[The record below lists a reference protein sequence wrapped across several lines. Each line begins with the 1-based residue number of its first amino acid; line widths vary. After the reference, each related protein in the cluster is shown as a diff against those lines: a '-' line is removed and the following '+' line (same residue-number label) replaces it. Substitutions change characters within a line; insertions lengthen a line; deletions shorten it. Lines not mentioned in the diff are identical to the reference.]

1 MPGNEGHFVQ
11 KITLV
16 FILVFLITLTACSD
30 SASTP
35 APETAMTPTPESIA
49 ATAPP
54 PANTLEP
61 TETTAHTLTISPTPA
76 YISAPTKTPNPASE
90 PSITPEPT
98 ATATPVP
105 SQATAPGDPQEPED
119 PADDHANNTGGADFL
134 PLEQEIAAAIE
145 YERDVDFFHIEA
157 IEGNLYRIELS
168 GYTAEDIFI
177 EVYDNG
183 GFRMSSSE
191 DCDEP
196 YLYWQPRY
204 TGPWYIAVEG
214 WETGAYTL
222 SVSLIDDQSFRE
234 VPLVE
239 LGRNLEWI
247 DPELWSLLYRQARG
261 EEVPAYITFGFEWAP
276 YEYFDEGDLVANAIA
291 EAGGVF
297 LDEYVWRLPTSA
309 VPSIIRRPDVYV
321 ANIVDTEED
330 KREEHPQM
338 DKHLLLVM
346 EAYWGGVPADQAV
359 LLVAFSRED
368 SVVTYIYTED
378 PETRDAVDEWLAG
391 NGLRVPERLE
401 YEATAYSTSALLP
414 LALVDPLVEA
424 FPDVWL
430 SVEPH
435 HKQGLGLDRYWW
447 PGGTVCFEL
456 RLMAPFFDPE
466 ELRAI
471 TFRGVKLADLCCF
484 DQ

>member
-1 MPGNEGHFVQ
+1 MQRSLRFSGMVLAIALVLAATVSCRNES
-11 KITLV
+11 
-16 FILVFLITLTACSD
+16 ILTTVPAET
-30 SASTP
+30 STP
-35 APETAMTPTPESIA
+35 SSTVAPTPTHN
-49 ATAPP
+49 TAPTSLP
-54 PANTLEP
+54 MP
-61 TETTAHTLTISPTPA
+61 TTTPKP
-76 YISAPTKTPNPASE
+76 
-90 PSITPEPT
+90 TPEPT
-98 ATATPVP
+98 TTATPEPAATPVP
-105 SQATAPGDPQEPED
+105 GQATAPGT
-119 PADDHANNTGGADFL
+119 PADDHANNLEDAAFL

-145 YERDVDFFHIEA
+145 YRHDADFFHIEA
-157 IEGNLYRIELS
+157 TEGNLYKIELS
-168 GYTAEDIFI
+168 EHTAEDIFI
-177 EVYDNG
+177 EVHDAG

-196 YLYWQPRY
+196 HLYWQPRY
-204 TGPWYIAVEG
+204 TGSWYVAVSGQEL
-214 WETGAYTL
+214 GAYTL
-222 SVSLIDDQSFRE
+222 LVSLVDDHSFRE
-234 VPLVE
+234 PPSVE

-261 EEVPAYITFGFEWAP
+261 EDVPSHITFGFESAP
-276 YEYFDEGDLVANAIA
+276 YEHFEEENQVAKAIA

-321 ANIVDTEED
+321 ANIVATEQD

-338 DKHLLLVM
+338 DKHLLPVM
-346 EAYWGGVPADQAV
+346 EAYWGGVPANQAV

-378 PETRDAVDEWLAG
+378 SETRDAVDEWLGG

-401 YEATAYSTSALLP
+401 YEATDYSTSALLP

-456 RLMAPFFDPE
+456 RLMAAFFDPE

-471 TFRGVKLADLCCF
+471 TFRGVELADLCCF
-484 DQ
+484 NQ